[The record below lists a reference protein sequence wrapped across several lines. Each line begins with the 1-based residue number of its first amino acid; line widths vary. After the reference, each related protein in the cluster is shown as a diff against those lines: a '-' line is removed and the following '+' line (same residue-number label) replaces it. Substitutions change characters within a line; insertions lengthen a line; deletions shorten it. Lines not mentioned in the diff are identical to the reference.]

1 MHRCR
6 QIALNTCEES
16 AEVTNS
22 GVGGEIY
29 MFTIKNF
36 VFGLVL
42 TSLIAVQPLSP
53 AHAAGTD
60 GTIYDPQILVRMKF
74 SGDQLST
81 VKKILDQSEARIVKV
96 FAKYKIDP
104 KAKPV
109 FDQLRAASTEL
120 QAIESWEKKEMK
132 RVLSKSQYADYL
144 EIQQATTAA
153 VIKATRDD

>member
-22 GVGGEIY
+22 GVGGEID
-29 MFTIKNF
+29 MATLKNF

-42 TSLIAVQPLSP
+42 TSLIAVQPLLP

-74 SGDQLST
+74 AGEQLAS
-81 VKKILDQSEARIVKV
+81 VKKILDQSEARIVEV
-96 FAKYKIDP
+96 FAKYKINP

-120 QAIESWEKKEMK
+120 QAIESWEKGQMK
-132 RVLSKSQYADYL
+132 QVLNKSQYADYL

>member
-1 MHRCR
+1 MHKCR

-16 AEVTNS
+16 AVVNRVIAG
-22 GVGGEIY
+22 GVIQ
-29 MFTIKNF
+29 MTKMSNL

-42 TSLIAVQPLSP
+42 TGLVAVQPASH
-53 AHAAGTD
+53 ANAAGTE
-60 GTIYDPQILVRMKF
+60 GTVYDPQIFSRMKF
-74 SGDQLST
+74 SGAQLAS
-81 VKKILDQSEARIVKV
+81 VKKILDKSEARIVKV

-104 KAKPV
+104 RAKPV

-120 QAIESWEKKEMK
+120 QAIESWEKKQMK

>member
-1 MHRCR
+1 MT
-6 QIALNTCEES
+6 NT
-16 AEVTNS
+16 
-22 GVGGEIY
+22 GVGGEID
-29 MFTIKNF
+29 MATLKNF

-74 SGDQLST
+74 AGEQLAS

-96 FAKYKIDP
+96 FAKYKINP
-104 KAKPV
+104 RAKPV

-120 QAIESWEKKEMK
+120 QAIESWEKGQMK

>member
-1 MHRCR
+1 MA
-6 QIALNTCEES
+6 IMKKL
-16 AEVTNS
+16 
-22 GVGGEIY
+22 I
-29 MFTIKNF
+29 
-36 VFGLVL
+36 FGLL
-42 TSLIAVQPLSP
+42 LAGLIAVQPLSP

-74 SGDQLST
+74 AGEQLAS

-96 FAKYKIDP
+96 FAKYKINP
-104 KAKPV
+104 RAKPV

-120 QAIESWEKKEMK
+120 QAIESWEKGQMK
-132 RVLSKSQYADYL
+132 QVLSKSQYADYL

>member
-1 MHRCR
+1 MANMKKL
-6 QIALNTCEES
+6 I
-16 AEVTNS
+16 
-22 GVGGEIY
+22 
-29 MFTIKNF
+29 
-36 VFGLVL
+36 FGLL
-42 TSLIAVQPLSP
+42 LAGLIAVQPLSP

-60 GTIYDPQILVRMKF
+60 GTVYDPQILARMKF
-74 SGDQLST
+74 SGEQLAT

-96 FAKYKIDP
+96 FAKYKINP
-104 KAKPV
+104 RAKPV

-120 QAIESWEKKEMK
+120 QAVESWEKKAMK

>member
-1 MHRCR
+1 MT
-6 QIALNTCEES
+6 NT
-16 AEVTNS
+16 
-22 GVGGEIY
+22 GVGGEID
-29 MFTIKNF
+29 MATLKNF

-74 SGDQLST
+74 AGEQLAS

-96 FAKYKIDP
+96 FAKYKINP
-104 KAKPV
+104 RAKPV

-120 QAIESWEKKEMK
+120 QAIESWEKGQMK
-132 RVLSKSQYADYL
+132 QVLSKSQYADYL

>member
-1 MHRCR
+1 MT
-6 QIALNTCEES
+6 NTS
-16 AEVTNS
+16 
-22 GVGGEIY
+22 VGGEID
-29 MFTIKNF
+29 MVTIKNF

-74 SGDQLST
+74 AGEQLAS

-96 FAKYKIDP
+96 FAKYKINP
-104 KAKPV
+104 RAKPV

-120 QAIESWEKKEMK
+120 QSIESWEKGQMK